1 MTAGVHACFSEF
13 QLNSHKSESDPDM
26 NTDAK
31 LLAIDDDQDILK
43 VLKANLELHGF
54 SLLTAGSLASARAIL
69 ADQQPDLVLLDL
81 TLPDGD
87 GLEFCC
93 SLKSLYPYLPVIMLT
108 AKDKVSDKV
117 IGLELGADDYMVKPF
132 ETSELLARIRARL
145 RPVAPPPQQDILNA
159 GDLEIDPRNQ
169 SVKARGCPVSLTRKE
184 FQLLE
189 FLIDNRNNLVSR
201 EEIRQHLWKDS
212 RLYSWSRV
220 IDVHIQHLRQ
230 KIEVDPTEP
239 RYIVTVV
246 GRGYRFQ
253 D

>member
-1 MTAGVHACFSEF
+1 
-13 QLNSHKSESDPDM
+13 M
-26 NTDAK
+26 NMDAK
-31 LLAIDDDQDILK
+31 LLAIDDDPDILK

-54 SLLTAGSLASARAIL
+54 SLLTADSLAAARVIL
-69 ADQQPDLVLLDL
+69 DTHLPDLVLLDL

-93 SLKSLYPYLPVIMLT
+93 SLKSRHPYLPVIMLT
-108 AKDKVSDKV
+108 ARDKVSDKV

-145 RPVAPPPQQDILNA
+145 RPAVPPPQQGLLYA
-159 GDLEIDPRNQ
+159 GDLEIDLRNQ
-169 SVKARGCPVSLTRKE
+169 IVKVRGSVVALTPKE
-184 FQLLE
+184 FQLLLCLVE
-189 FLIDNRNNLVSR
+189 NRNNLVSR

-230 KIEVDPTEP
+230 KLEINPVEP
-239 RYIVTVV
+239 RYIVTVL
-246 GRGYRFQ
+246 GRGYRFEN
-253 D
+253 